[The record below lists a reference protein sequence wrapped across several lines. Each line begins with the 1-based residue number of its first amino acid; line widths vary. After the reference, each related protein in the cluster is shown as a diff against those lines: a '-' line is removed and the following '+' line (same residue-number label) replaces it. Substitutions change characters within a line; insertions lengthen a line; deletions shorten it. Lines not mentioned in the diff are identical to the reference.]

1 LNYIRRTTKPPVRG
15 LPGRTGVFLC
25 AQVKI
30 SCSEFRG
37 TESAPVRRI
46 RMTRFMLNLILK
58 LTLLGF
64 AASLSSGVQAQPKAG
79 TTHEQPD

>member
-1 LNYIRRTTKPPVRG
+1 
-15 LPGRTGVFLC
+15 
-25 AQVKI
+25 
-30 SCSEFRG
+30 
-37 TESAPVRRI
+37 
-46 RMTRFMLNLILK
+46 MTRFMLHLILK